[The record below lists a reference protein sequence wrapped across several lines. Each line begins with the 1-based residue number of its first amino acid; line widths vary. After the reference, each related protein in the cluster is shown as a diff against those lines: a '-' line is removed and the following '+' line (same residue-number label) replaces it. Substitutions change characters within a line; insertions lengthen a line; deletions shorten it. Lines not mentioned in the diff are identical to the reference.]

1 MNKSANKP
9 VIGAKKKK
17 ISVVTIVIICFLS
30 IVALL
35 QLFPF
40 YLQIVTSL
48 QPMDMYPETGK
59 IYVWPESFNFANY
72 IEAIQR
78 VELLQGTLN
87 SLIVSAGF
95 TVLSAIIILLV
106 GYVIGKKDFSGK
118 KIVKFAMLLTMVAPG
133 ELLMVT
139 NYKLVSDLGWT
150 NTFAGLILPGIVNI
164 TGIFLVV
171 AFMNTIPNAVLESAD
186 IDGASEFTKLIQI
199 VFPMTLPV
207 LATYFIM
214 TFVAQ
219 WNDYLWPMVVTSD
232 SDLYTIQLK
241 LKEFNPYYGGFADE
255 VLKNAA
261 SIFTLIPVL
270 VVYLTC
276 QKQFVSGLSISGMK

>member
-1 MNKSANKP
+1 MNKPANKP
-9 VIGAKKKK
+9 VIGTKKKK
-17 ISVVTIVIICFLS
+17 VSVATIVIICFLS

-35 QLFPF
+35 QIFPF

-72 IEAIQR
+72 IEAIER

-87 SLIVSAGF
+87 SIIVSAGF

-106 GYVIGKKDFSGK
+106 GYVIGKKEFTGK
-118 KIVKFAMLLTMVAPG
+118 KVVKFAMLLTMVAPG

-186 IDGASEFTKLIQI
+186 IDGASELTKLVQI
-199 VFPMTLPV
+199 IFPMTLPV

-261 SIFTLIPVL
+261 SIFTLVPVL